1 MEDFEKQLSGDVLI
15 EKVNLLRA
23 TMVEVI
29 TFKERLFEYIDLS
42 NKKIIVDLSK
52 CDYIGSLFFGTLV
65 RAVKRT
71 RETGGDI
78 KVVIG
83 RSVVRDVDAFTRFLK
98 VCEIYDSVK
107 DARKSF
113 RSQCREPQ
121 FKFANHISY
130 LWENYNYK

>member
-1 MEDFEKQLSGDVLI
+1 MEDFQKQMSGDVLI
-15 EKVNLLRA
+15 ERVNLLRA
-23 TMVEVI
+23 TIVEVSN
-29 TFKERLFEYIDLS
+29 FKKRLFEYIHLS

-65 RAVKRT
+65 AAVKRT

-83 RSVVRDVDAFTRFLK
+83 SPAVKDEDALTRFLK
-98 VCEIYDSVK
+98 VFEIYDSVK

-113 RSQCREPQ
+113 RSKRKEPQ
-121 FKFANHISY
+121 FEFANQTRY
-130 LWENYNYK
+130 LCEKYNYK